1 MKLIRYGPPGG
12 ERPAA
17 LLDADHALDLTEVIA
32 DIGPASLSSTSLDAL
47 RAHVA
52 NATEPIIEVPGTRI
66 GPPLSRPGKI
76 ICAGLNYRDHAAETD
91 NAEPSEPVLFMKA
104 PNSIT
109 GPEDDIVIPADSATT
124 DYEVELALVIG
135 SPAFRLT
142 SPEAAHTAIAGYTIS
157 NDVSERTY
165 QIHRGGQWV
174 KGKSLPTFN
183 PLGPWLVTADEIS
196 DPQALRLTL
205 RVNGETRQDSSTR
218 QMIFSADYLVYY
230 ISQFMAL
237 EPGDLINTGT
247 PAGVALGA
255 DPSWYLRPGD
265 TVTTAIESLG
275 SQHNRVA
282 HEAAS
287 PPD

>member
-32 DIGPASLSSTSLDAL
+32 DLGPASLASTTLGAL

-52 NATEPIIEVPGTRI
+52 NATGPVVEVPGERI
-66 GPPLSRPGKI
+66 GPPLGRPGKI
-76 ICAGLNYRDHAAETD
+76 VCAGLNYRAHAAETD
-91 NAEPSEPVLFMKA
+91 NAEPGEPVLFMKA
-104 PNSIT
+104 PNSVC
-109 GPEDDIVIPADSATT
+109 GPEDDILIPAGSTST

-142 SPEAAHTAIAGYTIS
+142 SPEAARTAIAGYTIS
-157 NDVSERTY
+157 NDVSERGY
-165 QIHRGGQWV
+165 QLDRGGQWV

-183 PLGPWLVTADEIS
+183 PLGPWLVTADEIG

-205 RVNGETRQDSSTR
+205 QVNGETRQDASTS
-218 QMIFSADYLVYY
+218 QMIFAADYLVYY

-247 PAGVALGA
+247 PSGVALGA

-265 TVTTAIESLG
+265 TVTASIEGLG
-275 SQHNRVA
+275 SQRNRVA
-282 HEAAS
+282 HGTAS
-287 PPD
+287 PLD